1 MKDNRGLSL
10 IELVVTIAIMA
21 IVSTGVVI
29 SVYSSAGWKAKKAI
43 TEMDQV
49 LSETRV
55 QALSKTQ
62 AWMELTKSGDD
73 YVLKTSYASDVVL
86 DGRFTITYHTNDG
99 AVTDVAVQDMI
110 LSFDRASGAFSGLYT
125 DSTLQTCRYV
135 GAPRRFCNVMRSLLL
150 REAGNGKSGCIRKQE
165 NIRWRSSI

>member
-43 TEMDQV
+43 TEMDQA

-125 DSTLQTCRYV
+125 DSTLQICRYV
-135 GAPRRFCNVMRSLLL
+135 GVSAEVLQCDEIIVTQGS
-150 REAGNGKSGCIRKQE
+150 REWKIRLYPETGKHKVE
-165 NIRWRSSI
+165 K

>member
-21 IVSTGVVI
+21 IVSTGVVV

-43 TEMDQV
+43 TEMDQA

-125 DSTLQTCRYV
+125 DSTLQTSRYV
-135 GAPRRFCNVMRSLLL
+135 GASAEVLQCDEIIVTQGS
-150 REAGNGKSGCIRKQE
+150 REWKIRLYPETGKHKVE
-165 NIRWRSSI
+165 K

>member
-10 IELVVTIAIMA
+10 IELVATIAIMA
-21 IVSTGVVI
+21 IVSTGVIV
-29 SVYSSAGWKAKKAI
+29 SVYSSAGWKAKKAVMQI
-43 TEMDQV
+43 DQA

-62 AWMELTKSGDD
+62 AWMELTKLGDD

-99 AVTDVAVQDMI
+99 STTDVTTQDMI

-125 DSTLQTCRYV
+125 DSTLQTSKYV
-135 GAPRRFCNVMRSLLL
+135 GASAEILQCDQIIVTQGS
-150 REAGNGKSGCIRKQE
+150 REWIIRLYPETGKHKVE
-165 NIRWRSSI
+165 K

>member
-62 AWMELTKSGDD
+62 AWMELE
-73 YVLKTSYASDVVL
+73 
-86 DGRFTITYHTNDG
+86 GRFTITYHTNDG

-135 GAPRRFCNVMRSLLL
+135 GASAEVLQCDEIIVTQGS
-150 REAGNGKSGCIRKQE
+150 REWKIRLYPETGKHKVE
-165 NIRWRSSI
+165 K